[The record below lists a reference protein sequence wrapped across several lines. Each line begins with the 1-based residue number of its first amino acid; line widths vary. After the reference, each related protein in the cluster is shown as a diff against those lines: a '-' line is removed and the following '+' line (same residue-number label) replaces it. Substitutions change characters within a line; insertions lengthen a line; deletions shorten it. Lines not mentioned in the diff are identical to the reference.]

1 MTNDILVCNTNN
13 YEGDTGIMKNSKR
26 DWTLAVCVL
35 IIAIIIVLT
44 STYLA
49 IQSTISFERVKNT
62 LPIMISIISLFTTFG
77 GAYLGAK
84 ISGNN
89 ARELFEK
96 DIKLRDI
103 ENHLSANIKVLEKIN
118 ESTQELFQLK
128 EIVNKDNYYHPYN
141 FRECVNIINKVN
153 SNYDEIKDKHL
164 YNASLIIYIDFEELH
179 KRVKTLNVANEF
191 NNSIKTEK
199 LICKVLN
206 SEEKLNTSIVWSY
219 VEIKESSDTIP
230 VELVSPNN
238 VIYTKNLKIDNI
250 YKGSKDKFE
259 CIRDNINIGIEK
271 WLEYYETM
279 EYSSIEDFYRT
290 YKEVRT

>member
-1 MTNDILVCNTNN
+1 
-13 YEGDTGIMKNSKR
+13 MKNSKR

-77 GAYLGAK
+77 GAYLGAE
-84 ISGNN
+84 ISGHN

-118 ESTQELFQLK
+118 ESTQKLFQLK

-141 FRECVNIINKVN
+141 LRKCADIINKVN

-179 KRVKTLNVANEF
+179 KRVKTLNIVNEF
-191 NNSIKTEK
+191 NNSIKTEE
-199 LICKVLN
+199 LIREELN
-206 SEEKLNTSIVWSY
+206 KEEKLNTSILWNFVN
-219 VEIKESSDTIP
+219 IDESSDTIP

-238 VIYTKNLKIDNI
+238 DIYIKNLKIENI

-279 EYSSIEDFYRT
+279 EFSSIEDFYRM